1 MKTWKPI
8 LTLLIITISTLTF
21 AQDKIQL
28 MNGRVLRGKL
38 GTEHEEY
45 FNFSYYK
52 KGGKVVPMELTK
64 YRMFSYT
71 NSSGDETVLYK
82 QDSLMG
88 NFFTKNEMKMFVY
101 GERDAFANYKSTGW
115 FVTGLGLGF
124 TSVILDTY
132 DFSPNGG
139 FFQISPS
146 IFPVAVP
153 FVVTIGAGI
162 VKPKVRKEYAADV
175 SFLGSEHYIE
185 GFQKIAKVK
194 KLKNALLGSIIG
206 VGSGFLVYSLAKP

>member
-1 MKTWKPI
+1 MKIWKI
-8 LTLLIITISTLTF
+8 IIALLVVTISINAL
-21 AQDKIQL
+21 AQDKVQL

-38 GTEHEEY
+38 GTEYDDY
-45 FNFSYYK
+45 FDFSYYK
-52 KGGKVVPMELTK
+52 KGGKVKLMELTK

-71 NSSGDETVLYK
+71 NSSGEETILYK
-82 QDSLMG
+82 QDTLMG

-101 GERDAFANYKSTGW
+101 GERDAFSNYKSTGW

-132 DFSPNGG
+132 DFAPNGG
-139 FFQISPS
+139 FFKITPS
-146 IFPVAVP
+146 IVPIAVP

-162 VKPKVRKEYAADV
+162 FKPKVRKEYAADV

-194 KLKNALLGSIIG
+194 KLKNALLGSVIG
-206 VGSGFLVYSLAKP
+206 VGTGFLVYSLGK